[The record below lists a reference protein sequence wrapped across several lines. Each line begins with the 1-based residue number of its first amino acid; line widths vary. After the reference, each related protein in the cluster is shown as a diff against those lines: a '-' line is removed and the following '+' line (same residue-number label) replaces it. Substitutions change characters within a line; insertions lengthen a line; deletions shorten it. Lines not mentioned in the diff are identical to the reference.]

1 MPHLGR
7 DIFNLFLDL
16 EKDVQEYTK
25 NLVYPSLT
33 SPDVNIL
40 DWTFLR
46 LTLSTSP
53 N

>member
-16 EKDVQEYTK
+16 EKDLQEYTK
-25 NLVYPSLT
+25 NLEYPSLT
-33 SPDVNIL
+33 SSNVNIL
-40 DWTFLR
+40 DWTFLI
-46 LTLSTSP
+46 TLSTSP

>member
-7 DIFNLFLDL
+7 DLFNLFLDL
-16 EKDVQEYTK
+16 EKGMQEYTK

-33 SPDVNIL
+33 PPNVNIL

-46 LTLSTSP
+46 ITLSTSP